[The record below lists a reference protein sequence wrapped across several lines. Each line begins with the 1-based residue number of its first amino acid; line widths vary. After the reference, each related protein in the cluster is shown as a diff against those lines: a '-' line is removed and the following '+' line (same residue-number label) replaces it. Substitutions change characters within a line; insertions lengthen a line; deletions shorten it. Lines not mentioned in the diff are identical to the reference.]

1 MAIIM
6 ATQLTLITMT
16 IQKYLTTLMSFLITL
31 TLAACGTTTHSLPV
45 ADESDPFLWLEEITS
60 ERSLNWVK
68 TENSRSQ
75 KVFEASPVYEEM
87 QREAKAILTSSAR
100 IPIGSI
106 RGDYVFNFWKD
117 ENHVRGVLRRAT
129 LSSYISNPDWEVLLD
144 IDALAEAEGKN
155 WVFSTYNCL
164 PPEYE
169 HCMIGLSPG
178 GTDAAEYREF
188 SVSQKAFVS
197 DGFYL
202 PAAKSSV
209 FWKDKDTLFV
219 GTSWDDK
226 VTDSGYAKST
236 RLLKRGQMLG
246 DASPVFDGKQQDV
259 GAFVTGVRDGATTYP
274 LTRRAMTFFD
284 SEYYGLHEDGTQR
297 KLPLPTKISIHGNL
311 NEELFVTLKQDWVY
325 QGNQYLQ
332 GSLIT
337 LDLNQDTVK
346 NVFTP
351 SSSQSIDDVAISES
365 AVYISL
371 LDDVQGQL
379 LKLIQTEYNWTQSLI
394 DLPENGVVSISSTSA
409 SKNQLLVSFE
419 SMTVPKSLYFVDEQD
434 NLTLIQSLPEFYDA
448 SDVVVEQ
455 RFTQSS
461 DGTRIP
467 YFIMAKKS
475 VLEKGNAP
483 TIQYGYG
490 GFNIPILPIYYTDEA
505 RPQHG
510 ALAGKLWISRGGIL
524 VLSNIRGGGE
534 YGPRWHRSVQVE
546 NRQLSFDD
554 FFAVSEALIAD
565 GVTSPE
571 KLGAIGRSNG
581 GLLMGVALTQRPDLY
596 QAIDC
601 GVPLS
606 DMLRYHKL
614 LAGASWTAEYGNP
627 DIPAERSVLKKYS
640 PYQKLTEEADYP
652 NVFFYTST
660 KDDRV
665 HPGHARKMAARLQQ
679 FGKPFLYYE
688 NIDGGH
694 GGAANQDQLAYRNAL
709 EYIYFYEELF

>member
-1 MAIIM
+1 MAIIIT
-6 ATQLTLITMT
+6 TQLTAKAMNPKNHIVSLT
-16 IQKYLTTLMSFLITL
+16 IFFITL
-31 TLAACGTTTHSLPV
+31 TLSACSTTP
-45 ADESDPFLWLEEITS
+45 APAIESDDPFLWLEDITS
-60 ERSLNWVK
+60 ERSLDWVR
-68 TENSRSQ
+68 TENARSE
-75 KVFEASPVYEEM
+75 KVLKSSPVFEAM

-100 IPIGSI
+100 IPLGSI
-106 RGDYVFNFWKD
+106 RGSHVFNFWQD
-117 ENHVRGVLRRAT
+117 ETHVRGLLRRTT
-129 LSSYISNPDWEVLLD
+129 LTSYITGTPEWEVLLD
-144 IDALAEAEGKN
+144 VDALATAEDKN
-155 WVFSTYNCL
+155 WVFSSYNCL

-188 SVSQKAFVS
+188 STSKNAFIT

-202 PAAKSSV
+202 PPAKSSV
-209 FWKDKDTLFV
+209 FWKDENTLYV
-219 GTSWDDK
+219 GTSWNDE

-236 RLLKRGQMLG
+236 RLIKRGQKLSE
-246 DASPVFDGKQQDV
+246 ATPIFDGKQEDV
-259 GAFVTGVRDGATTYP
+259 GVFSTGVRDGATTYP
-274 LTRRAMTFFD
+274 LTRRAVSFFD
-284 SEYYGLHEDGTQR
+284 SEYYGLEEDGRQR
-297 KLPLPTKISIHGNL
+297 KLPLPSKISIHGSLDN
-311 NEELFVTLKQDWVY
+311 ELFVTIKQDWTY
-325 QGNQYLQ
+325 QGKQYQQ

-337 LDLNQDTVK
+337 LGLLQDKVE

-365 AVYISL
+365 AVYVSL
-371 LDDVQGQL
+371 LDDVKGKL
-379 LKLIQTEYNWTQSLI
+379 LKLTKNVGSWSQSLI
-394 DLPENGVVSISSTSA
+394 NMPENGVVSIASSSS

-419 SMTVPKSLYFVDEQD
+419 SMTVPKSLYFIDELD
-434 NLTLIQSLPEFYDA
+434 NSTLIQSLPEFYDA
-448 SDVVVEQ
+448 SNVVVEQ
-455 RFTQSS
+455 RFTQST

-467 YFIMAKKS
+467 YFVMAKKS

-490 GFNIPILPIYYTDEA
+490 GFNIPILPIYYTDGA

-534 YGPRWHRSVQVE
+534 YGPAWHRSVQKE

-554 FFAVSEALIAD
+554 FFAVSEALIDD
-565 GVTSPE
+565 GVTTPE

-596 QAIDC
+596 KAIDC

-627 DIPAERSVLKKYS
+627 DIPAERSVLEQYS
-640 PYQKLTEEADYP
+640 PYQKLNENVDYP

>member
-1 MAIIM
+1 MAIIR

-16 IQKYLTTLMSFLITL
+16 IQKHLTIMMSCIITVI
-31 TLAACGTTTHSLPV
+31 LAACSSIQPTAPIT
-45 ADESDPFLWLEEITS
+45 DNSDPFLWLEEITS
-60 ERSLNWVK
+60 ERSLEWVK
-68 TENSRSQ
+68 TENERSQ
-75 KVFEASPVYEEM
+75 KVLEASPVYEEM

-106 RGDYVFNFWKD
+106 RGNHVFNFWQD

-129 LSSYISNPDWEVLLD
+129 LSSYVNKPDWEVLLD
-144 IDALAEAEGKN
+144 IDALAATEGKN
-155 WVFSTYNCL
+155 WVFSSYSCL

-188 SVSQKAFVS
+188 SVSQKAFVT
-197 DGFYL
+197 DGFYI
-202 PAAKSSV
+202 PAGKSSL
-209 FWKDKDTLFV
+209 FWKDKNTLLL
-219 GTSWDDK
+219 GTSWDAE

-236 RLLKRGQMLG
+236 KLLKRGQSLAN
-246 DASPVFDGKQQDV
+246 ASPVFDGKQQDV
-259 GAFVTGVRDGATTYP
+259 GAFATGVRDGATTYP
-274 LTRRAMTFFD
+274 LTRRAATFFD
-284 SEYYGLHEDGTQR
+284 SEYYALQENGTQR
-297 KLPLPTKISIHGNL
+297 KLSLPTKISIHGNL
-311 NEELFVTLKQDWVY
+311 KDQLFVTLKQDWLY
-325 QGNQYLQ
+325 QGNQYQQ

-337 LDLNQDTVK
+337 LGLNDDEVK

-351 SSSQSIDDVAISES
+351 SSTQSIDDVAISES

-379 LKLIQTEYNWTQSLI
+379 LKLNKTEGNWVQSLI
-394 DLPENGVVSISSTSA
+394 DLPENGVVTISSTST

-419 SMTVPKSLYFVDEQD
+419 SMTVPKSLYFVNELN

-448 SDVVVEQ
+448 SDVIVEQ

-467 YFIMAKKS
+467 YFVMAKKS

-510 ALAGKLWISRGGIL
+510 ALAGKLWVSRGGVL

-534 YGPRWHRSVQVE
+534 YGPRWHRSVQKE

-565 GVTSPE
+565 GVTSPD

-627 DIPAERSVLKKYS
+627 DIPAERSILEKYS
-640 PYQKLTEEADYP
+640 PYQKLTENAEYP
-652 NVFFYTST
+652 NVLFYTST

>member
-1 MAIIM
+1 MAIII
-6 ATQLTLITMT
+6 ATQLITKTMNTKNYLYATLGLFIA
-16 IQKYLTTLMSFLITL
+16 L
-31 TLAACGTTTHSLPV
+31 TLGACSTTPAPAVET
-45 ADESDPFLWLEEITS
+45 DDPFLWLEEITS
-60 ERSLNWVK
+60 ERSLDWVK
-68 TENSRSQ
+68 TENTRSE
-75 KVFEASPVYEEM
+75 KVLKSSPVFDAM
-87 QREAKAILTSSAR
+87 QQEAKAILTSSAR
-100 IPIGSI
+100 IPLGSI
-106 RGDYVFNFWKD
+106 RGNFVFNFWQD
-117 ENHVRGVLRRAT
+117 ENHVRGLLRRTT
-129 LSSYISNPDWEVLLD
+129 LQSYITGSPEWEVLLD
-144 IDALAEAEGKN
+144 IDALASAEGKN
-155 WVFSTYNCL
+155 WVFSSYNCL

-188 SVSQKAFVS
+188 SISKKSFVA

-209 FWKDKDTLFV
+209 FWKDKNTLFV
-219 GTSWDDK
+219 GTSWNDE

-236 RLLKRGQMLG
+236 RLLMRGQKLSE
-246 DASPVFDGKQQDV
+246 ATPIFDGKQEDV
-259 GAFVTGVRDGATTYP
+259 GVFTTGVRDGLTTYP
-274 LTRRAMTFFD
+274 LTRRAVSFFD
-284 SEYYGLHEDGTQR
+284 SEYYGLAEDGTQR
-297 KLPLPTKISIHGNL
+297 KLPLPTKISIHGSL
-311 NEELFVTLKQDWVY
+311 NDKLFVTVKQDWTY
-325 QGNQYLQ
+325 QGKQYRQ
-332 GSLIT
+332 GSLVT
-337 LDLNQDTVK
+337 LGLQEDKVN

-351 SSSQSIDDVAISES
+351 SATQSIDDVAISES

-371 LDDVQGQL
+371 LDDVKGQL
-379 LKLIQTEYNWTQSLI
+379 LKLTNSNGSWTQSKI
-394 DLPENGVVSISSTSA
+394 NMPENGVVSIISSS
-409 SKNQLLVSFE
+409 SSENQLLVSFE
-419 SMTVPKSLYFVDEQD
+419 SMTAPKSLYFIDEQD
-434 NLTLIQSLPEFYDA
+434 TQTLIQSLPEFYDA
-448 SDVVVEQ
+448 TDVIVEQ

-467 YFIMAKKS
+467 YFVMAMKS
-475 VLEKGNAP
+475 VLVKGNAP

-490 GFNIPILPIYYTDEA
+490 GFNIPILPIYYTDQA

-510 ALAGKLWISRGGIL
+510 ALAGKLWVSRGGVL
-524 VLSNIRGGGE
+524 VIANIRGGGE
-534 YGPRWHRSVQVE
+534 YGPRWHRSVQKE

-565 GVTSPE
+565 NVTSPD

-581 GLLMGVALTQRPDLY
+581 GLLMGAALTQRPDLY
-596 QAIDC
+596 KAIDC

-614 LAGASWTAEYGNP
+614 LAGASWSVEFGNP
-627 DIPAERSVLKKYS
+627 EIPAEREFLEKYS
-640 PYQKLTEEADYP
+640 PYQKLRENVDYP
-652 NVFFYTST
+652 NVLFYTST

-679 FGKPFLYYE
+679 YGKPFLYYE